1 MPRWKRSTDITCA
14 LLALPILA
22 VGALVMMTVT
32 KLVSRGPVF
41 FRQERVG
48 LQGRRFTILKFRTMQ
63 VAADPTIHLDH
74 MKQLMAANTPMAKL
88 DGQRDPRLIP
98 GGWMLRA
105 SGLDELPQVI
115 NVLRGEMSVVG
126 PRPCL
131 PGEFEQ
137 AQPAQRER
145 VNAVPGLTGLWQ
157 VSGKNRTT
165 FEEMIRLDVHY
176 ARNVA
181 LPLDIKIILL
191 TPVALLRQIGDTRR
205 QRQPA
210 VRAVAVEKSDPV
222 AVAPIAGA
230 RVS

>member
-1 MPRWKRSTDITCA
+1 MPRWKRGTDLTCA
-14 LLALPILA
+14 LLALPVLA
-22 VGALVMMTVT
+22 VGTLVMLTVT
-32 KLVSRGPVF
+32 TLVSRGPIF

-48 LQGRRFTILKFRTMQ
+48 LQGRRFTLLKFRTMK
-63 VAADPTIHLDH
+63 VAADPAIHLDH
-74 MKQLMAANTPMAKL
+74 MKQLMSTNTPMTKL

-98 GGWMLRA
+98 GGWWLRA

-126 PRPCL
+126 PRPSL
-131 PGEFEQ
+131 PAEFEQ

-165 FEEMIRLDVHY
+165 FDEMIRLDVHY
-176 ARNVA
+176 ARHVA
-181 LPLDIKIILL
+181 LPLDFKIMLL
-191 TPVALLRQIGDTRR
+191 TPVALLRQISDTRR
-205 QRQPA
+205 ERRPPA
-210 VRAVAVEKSDPV
+210 RGASAPQSNPV

-230 RVS
+230 PVR